1 MTFARLVKS
10 QAVVLA
16 SQFGVSVMP
25 LLPAKKRPLLPSW
38 RECQERLATVEEIA
52 TWPACNLGIVTGAVS
67 GIVVV
72 DCECPEDA
80 AWFWNEKGKA
90 DVIVETPRGFHLY
103 FRHPG
108 GFVGN
113 RARVQDDSGRPRFD
127 IRGDGGYVVAPPSEV
142 EADGSDVKVTGC
154 YRFRRGREMRHPE
167 TIAAFDTSWLPATV
181 AYSGG
186 NTDRRI
192 KDGAAYISRIT
203 AVAGQRGHDNTFR
216 AAVRL
221 KEAGFSEAEALLAL
235 QQWNKTNADPPWSD
249 GELLHKVT
257 DAYRAGAP

>member
-1 MTFARLVKS
+1 
-10 QAVVLA
+10 
-16 SQFGVSVMP
+16 
-25 LLPAKKRPLLPSW
+25 
-38 RECQERLATVEEIA
+38 
-52 TWPACNLGIVTGAVS
+52 
-67 GIVVV
+67 
-72 DCECPEDA
+72 
-80 AWFWNEKGKA
+80 
-90 DVIVETPRGFHLY
+90 
-103 FRHPG
+103 
-108 GFVGN
+108 
-113 RARVQDDSGRPRFD
+113 
-127 IRGDGGYVVAPPSEV
+127 
-142 EADGSDVKVTGC
+142 VKVTGW